1 MFRDLKNNKQA
12 IVIIGGGAAGI
23 ATALELAQR
32 GYLVTIF
39 EKSELGSGASGRNPG
54 RMGHGFHYADKDT
67 AIAYLRASVLVQ
79 RTYPGYLLDQDKPF
93 DSKLRHGRYF
103 ITKNSDQPKEKILET
118 YEAIKQEY
126 KRLIDED
133 PANEVFGP
141 VESFYRILDPS
152 EYFHEVN
159 MDIVELGIET
169 SEHIFNWMAF
179 LADIRKRLIQHPNI
193 KLCEF
198 TEVTKIERNGLGQS
212 RFTIEAKTSKGY
224 QIYLETNYIVNST
237 WHEIKRLNDQ
247 IGLRMIPG
255 ERTNR
260 LKTLLVLNLPPSL
273 EHSNSMFFCMGQ
285 HCMISNLGGRRAM
298 ATYARVTNL
307 ETSSGL
313 TMSAHAERL
322 LNGGAT
328 EQEKLYIARKMVEG
342 ISHYIPQVANAIIID
357 LKFGIVQTKG
367 DLTLSDLR
375 DPSHPFNKRADHYI
389 TTEQIGVISNPC
401 MKLFY
406 FIDNA
411 RIVADLIK
419 EHFHADTVIMSCM
432 QLVAK
437 KSIQHRI
444 EFNPKI
450 ERLVLENLERYSPSK
465 LVKEDIEKIVNNILN
480 TLKSRASLN
489 TFFPIHK
496 KHSMP
501 FAYPSESM
509 VLDTLIERTQPTI

>member
-1 MFRDLKNNKQA
+1 MFRELKNNKQA
-12 IVIIGGGAAGI
+12 IVVIGGGAAGI

-54 RMGHGFHYADKDT
+54 RMGHGFHYADEET

-118 YEAIKQEY
+118 YEAIKKEY
-126 KRLIDED
+126 QRLIEED

-141 VESFYRILDPS
+141 VDSFYRILDPS
-152 EYFHEVN
+152 EYANDVN
-159 MDIVELGIET
+159 MDIVEMGIET
-169 SEHIFNWMAF
+169 SEHIFDWMAF
-179 LADIRKRLIQHPNI
+179 LTDIRQRLIQHPNI
-193 KLCEF
+193 KLREF
-198 TEVTKIERNGLGQS
+198 TEVTKIERNGLGKP
-212 RFTIEAKTSKGY
+212 RFTIEAKTTKGY
-224 QIYLETNYIVNST
+224 QIYLETNFIVNST
-237 WHEIKRLNDQ
+237 WHDIKRLNDQ
-247 IGLRMIPG
+247 VGLKMIPG

-260 LKTLLVLNLPPSL
+260 LKTLLVLELPPSL

-298 ATYARVTNL
+298 ATFARVTNL

-313 TMSAHAERL
+313 TLSLNAQRL

-328 EQEKLYIARKMVEG
+328 TEEKLLIARKMVEG
-342 ISHYIPQVANAIIID
+342 ISHYIPKISNAIIID
-357 LKFGIVQTKG
+357 LKFGIVQTQG
-367 DLTLSDLR
+367 DLTLSDLK

-389 TTEQIGVISNPC
+389 TTEQIGLISNPC

-411 RIVADLIK
+411 KIVADLIK
-419 EHFHADTVIMSCM
+419 DHFHADKIIMTCM
-432 QLVAK
+432 ELLAK
-437 KSIQHRI
+437 QAIHHRI

-450 ERLVLENLERYSPSK
+450 QRLVLENLERYSSTK
-465 LVKEDIEKIVNNILN
+465 LMKEDVEKIVANIIK
-480 TLKSRASLN
+480 TLKTRPSLN
-489 TFFPIHK
+489 TFFRSPIK
-496 KHSMP
+496 
-501 FAYPSESM
+501 
-509 VLDTLIERTQPTI
+509 DTPCNSVSAQNEIKYTN